1 MKLSK
6 HIILWSTLSL
16 ISIAVFTVLAA
27 VDTKGRGKTNR
38 SFQKHASHPVK
49 ITGVVYQAWQSGQI
63 LLKVR
68 ADTFTIGPRKF
79 WAFNIRPF
87 NEAVLT
93 KAAIELNLPE
103 DGESKEQL
111 SMSSLLSPY
120 TADLLEGTQST
131 GIVTRGVVEELN
143 VTILKKNK
151 KIFDLKAERA
161 DVDFKKN
168 QARLKS
174 ASFED
179 PATNSRLTASLIVWD
194 GQGDSFVIPGEYFFR
209 KGRSGEIGKGRG
221 LKLDFDWDSGFADR
235 IWSKG
240 Q

>member
-1 MKLSK
+1 M
-6 HIILWSTLSL
+6 SL
-16 ISIAVFTVLAA
+16 ISITVFTVLAA
-27 VDTKGRGKTNR
+27 VDTKGSGKTDR
-38 SFQKHASHPVK
+38 RGQKNASHPLK
-49 ITGVVYQAWQSGQI
+49 ITGIDYQAWQSGQI

-68 ADTFTIGPRKF
+68 ADTLEIGPRKF

-103 DGESKEQL
+103 DGKSKEKL

-120 TADLLEGTQST
+120 TADLLNGAKST
-131 GIVTRGVVEELN
+131 GIVTCGVVEELN
-143 VTILKKNK
+143 VTIRKKNK

-168 QARLKS
+168 QARLKA

-194 GQGDSFVIPGEYFFR
+194 GQADSFVIPGEYFFR
-209 KGRSGEIGKGRG
+209 KGRSGEIEKGRG
-221 LKLDFDWDSGFADR
+221 LTLDFDWDSGFADR
-235 IWSKG
+235 IWPKG
-240 Q
+240 E